1 MLNQNKGSAANS
13 SRVET
18 APDFAAALEAAGVAV
33 VVAEPEPV
41 AVAEPVIEAVA
52 AMDEKAESEVK
63 AAVTPVAFLHESGGE
78 GALPVV
84 KLTAAH

>member
-1 MLNQNKGSAANS
+1 M
-13 SRVET
+13 V
-18 APDFAAALEAAGVAV
+18 P
-33 VVAEPEPV
+33 EPEAV

-52 AMDEKAESEVK
+52 GTDAKAESEVK
-63 AAVTPVAFLHESGGE
+63 AAVTAVAFLQESGGE